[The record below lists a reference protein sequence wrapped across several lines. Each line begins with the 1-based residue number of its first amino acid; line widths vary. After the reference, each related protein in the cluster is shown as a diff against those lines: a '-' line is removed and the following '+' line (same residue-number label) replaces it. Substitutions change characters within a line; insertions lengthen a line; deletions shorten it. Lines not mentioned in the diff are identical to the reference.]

1 MFSRLRGGALLGGCS
16 CLSGDYLG
24 YWQFDHDLQVGEN
37 IIFED
42 MNHYTTVKTTM
53 FNGVSHPDIALL
65 HTDGTL
71 ETLRHYSYEDYRD
84 RMD

>member
-1 MFSRLRGGALLGGCS
+1 M
-16 CLSGDYLG
+16 
-24 YWQFDHDLQVGEN
+24 
-37 IIFED
+37 IFED
-42 MNHYTTVKTTM
+42 MNQYSRVKTTM
-53 FNGVSHPDIALL
+53 FNGVSQPDIALL